1 MAKSKSLETIER
13 KLETV
18 EEGSLRHKILQ
29 SAKNFKTSWIE
40 LGQALYEVS
49 KDKLY
54 KEWGY
59 ITFDAYASK
68 EIGIRKETAVKLLKS
83 YFFLEKEEPWYL
95 QKKNAADGEVAS
107 VPSYE
112 AVNVLRL
119 AKGSKTVDEDGYRS
133 LRKNVLELGKDAK
146 EAKRDLVTMIKSR
159 QDVEPE
165 EAREK
170 KRTATIRR
178 FVGALKALKRDIETS
193 KMLPAS
199 ILKEA
204 ESLIRKIESE
214 IG

>member
-1 MAKSKSLETIER
+1 MAKSRSLETIER
-13 KLETV
+13 RLETV
-18 EEGSLRHKILQ
+18 EEGSIRHKVLQ

-95 QKKNAADGEVAS
+95 QKKNADGAEVAS

-119 AKGSKTVDEDGYRS
+119 AKGSKTVDEDDYKS

-146 EAKRDLVTMIKSR
+146 EVKRDLVTMIKSR
-159 QDVEPE
+159 QDIEPE

-170 KRTATIRR
+170 KRSATLRR
-178 FVGALKALKRDIETS
+178 FVGTLKALKKDIETS
-193 KMLPAS
+193 KLLPAS
-199 ILKEA
+199 VLREA